1 MTKEDERIRR
11 MTARNAWRIIQ
22 MTSKDAARRKV
33 DWGDAVRRV
42 KAQLE
47 VVEQMNGTLFSR

>member
-1 MTKEDERIRR
+1 MSKEDERMRR

-22 MTSKDAARRKV
+22 MAAKDAARGKV
-33 DWGDAVRRV
+33 DSGDAVRRV

-47 VVEQMNGTLFSR
+47 VVEQMDGTLFSR